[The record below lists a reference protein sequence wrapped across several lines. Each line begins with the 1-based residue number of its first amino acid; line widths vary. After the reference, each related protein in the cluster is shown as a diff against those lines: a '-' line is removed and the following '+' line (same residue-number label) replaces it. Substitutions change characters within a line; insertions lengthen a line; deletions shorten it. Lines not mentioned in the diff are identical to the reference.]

1 MLVLNGTINKE
12 IAFRETYSILV
23 AKRLKLAKWCIPTKW
38 KMKVSVV
45 VQRCMSVGIDDI
57 RGFVEAQFYFL
68 STDFCSKVFN
78 LRYPPI
84 TVFMGENAR
93 HRFRKHVM
101 KEESFEKRIKTNDDL
116 LLFINSEGTKHKMD
130 LVHWNK
136 NKVILGIISGSLSL
150 YTIAHYEIKNRISR
164 QFALDC
170 WETAMQTIPDSKI
183 DDYEKAYN
191 NVTQI
196 HWR

>member
-1 MLVLNGTINKE
+1 MYNLPLLASKNSPYPPYPLVL
-12 IAFRETYSILV
+12 
-23 AKRLKLAKWCIPTKW
+23 RLKLAKGCIPTKW
-38 KMKVSVV
+38 KMKGSVV
-45 VQRCMSVGIDDI
+45 VQGWMSVGIDDI

-116 LLFINSEGTKHKMD
+116 LLFINSYIEP
-130 LVHWNK
+130 LNK
-136 NKVILGIISGSLSL
+136 ADICISFSNS
-150 YTIAHYEIKNRISR
+150 
-164 QFALDC
+164 
-170 WETAMQTIPDSKI
+170 
-183 DDYEKAYN
+183 
-191 NVTQI
+191 
-196 HWR
+196 